1 MPRIETSK
9 PRRPSLIAHQSDS
22 ANSRTLANPPT
33 LSLTLHLF
41 LNLSSLVHSLIEQSK
56 YLSAARL
63 ENMGRVLWRELE
75 EYKPESEGELD
86 GSEGLTLPMK
96 SVKESFPIVAKHHE
110 SMGQLGPLIVRRAT
124 AELRSPSV
132 SPTVSPVPPILIS
145 RIGTDRGV
153 Q

>member
-1 MPRIETSK
+1 
-9 PRRPSLIAHQSDS
+9 
-22 ANSRTLANPPT
+22 
-33 LSLTLHLF
+33 
-41 LNLSSLVHSLIEQSK
+41 
-56 YLSAARL
+56 
-63 ENMGRVLWRELE
+63 MGRVLWRELE